1 MVELNELFVSFPCA
15 QKVSQCVVGFL
26 KTCTRFAYVICT
38 TITFPTT
45 NQNMMNKEEGLFE
58 ILMIA
63 PHCWG
68 SRIRLKGIIVIA
80 NSNYIKYDI

>member
-1 MVELNELFVSFPCA
+1 
-15 QKVSQCVVGFL
+15 
-26 KTCTRFAYVICT
+26 
-38 TITFPTT
+38 
-45 NQNMMNKEEGLFE
+45 MMNKEEGLFE

>member
-1 MVELNELFVSFPCA
+1 
-15 QKVSQCVVGFL
+15 
-26 KTCTRFAYVICT
+26 
-38 TITFPTT
+38 
-45 NQNMMNKEEGLFE
+45 MMNKEENLFE

-68 SRIRLKGIIVIA
+68 SHIRLKGIIVMA